1 MSESIIVNQL
11 KPPFLLVLVL
21 ALVGFALLYGGMELL
36 LLGGSLYYLC
46 SGLAILLV
54 AWMSWN
60 RNPAAV
66 VSYLVLLISTV
77 IWSIY
82 EVGYDV
88 WALIPRIVAP
98 TFFAGLFLLP
108 VYRRK
113 LKVNRLIYLMTITV
127 MLVAMALLAFS
138 YSITRYTPQ
147 SINFTKENLSR
158 HEEGLIHNWSSLG
171 GTDTGSKH
179 IDAAQIHRGNLSE
192 LELAWTYK
200 ISQEVDSEVT
210 LGSVTPLSINGRLY
224 FCASNN
230 LLITLDADTGE
241 EIWRYDPHTDLEH
254 VPYKTC
260 RGVAYH
266 TSKERKNM
274 ACRSRILAGT
284 LDNRLLAVDAQTGA
298 VCDDFG
304 RDGFVDLNAGLGN
317 ILPGYRYVTSPP
329 TVLGDVAVVGGFVF
343 DNQSTDEPSGVVKG
357 FDVETGDLLWAWDF
371 LSPKGISWDS
381 SMPNFPKNT
390 PNFWSLG
397 IGDADLGLV
406 YLPTG
411 NTPPDFYGG
420 HRTPAQDRYGSSV
433 VALDV
438 TTGDLRWS
446 FQTVHHD
453 LWDYDVPAQ
462 PIFVEWG
469 SGAEQIPALILATKR
484 GEIFILDRRNGEPLT
499 SVVERL
505 VPQGNLPNGEWTS
518 KTQPFSV
525 GFPSFAP
532 DDLSEKSMWGAT
544 PLDQLWCRIRFLGS
558 RYEGKFTPQSEQG
571 ALNYPGNFGVF
582 NWGGMSLDTRR
593 GVLVVNASYFPWYLQ
608 LIKRPK
614 ADRLGIVPYGE
625 PSTPPELRTGGSE
638 IYYAQAGTPYAVD
651 SRPFTSPLGYPC
663 HQPPWGELAAIDL
676 ASRTIIWRRPL
687 GTTEDVAPFG
697 LPLPTGV
704 FNIGGAITTSSGLIF
719 IGAAID
725 DYIRAFDVN
734 TGEELWKSRLPA
746 GGQATPVSYV
756 TPSGRQ
762 FVVIS
767 AGGHGALAT
776 KLGDYIVAYALPR
789 P

>member
-21 ALVGFALLYGGMELL
+21 ALVGFALVYGGMELL

-127 MLVAMALLAFS
+127 MFVAMALLAFS

-230 LLITLDADTGE
+230 LLITLDAETGE

-329 TVLGDVAVVGGFVF
+329 TVLGKSCDFRWRARCH
-343 DNQSTDEPSGVVKG
+343 PSALMG
-357 FDVETGDLLWAWDF
+357 LQ
-371 LSPKGISWDS
+371 
-381 SMPNFPKNT
+381 
-390 PNFWSLG
+390 
-397 IGDADLGLV
+397 LGL
-406 YLPTG
+406 
-411 NTPPDFYGG
+411 
-420 HRTPAQDRYGSSV
+420 
-433 VALDV
+433 
-438 TTGDLRWS
+438 
-446 FQTVHHD
+446 
-453 LWDYDVPAQ
+453 
-462 PIFVEWG
+462 
-469 SGAEQIPALILATKR
+469 
-484 GEIFILDRRNGEPLT
+484 
-499 SVVERL
+499 RL
-505 VPQGNLPNGEWTS
+505 
-518 KTQPFSV
+518 
-525 GFPSFAP
+525 
-532 DDLSEKSMWGAT
+532 LS
-544 PLDQLWCRIRFLGS
+544 
-558 RYEGKFTPQSEQG
+558 
-571 ALNYPGNFGVF
+571 
-582 NWGGMSLDTRR
+582 
-593 GVLVVNASYFPWYLQ
+593 
-608 LIKRPK
+608 
-614 ADRLGIVPYGE
+614 
-625 PSTPPELRTGGSE
+625 
-638 IYYAQAGTPYAVD
+638 
-651 SRPFTSPLGYPC
+651 
-663 HQPPWGELAAIDL
+663 
-676 ASRTIIWRRPL
+676 
-687 GTTEDVAPFG
+687 FG
-697 LPLPTGV
+697 LST
-704 FNIGGAITTSSGLIF
+704 
-719 IGAAID
+719 
-725 DYIRAFDVN
+725 Y
-734 TGEELWKSRLPA
+734 
-746 GGQATPVSYV
+746 
-756 TPSGRQ
+756 
-762 FVVIS
+762 
-767 AGGHGALAT
+767 
-776 KLGDYIVAYALPR
+776 
-789 P
+789 